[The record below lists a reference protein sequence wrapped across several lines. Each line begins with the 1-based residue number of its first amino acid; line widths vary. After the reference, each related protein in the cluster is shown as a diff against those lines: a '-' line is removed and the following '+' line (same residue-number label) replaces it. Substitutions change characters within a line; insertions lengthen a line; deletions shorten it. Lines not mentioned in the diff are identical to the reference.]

1 MATDAVNRSQ
11 ALADLKEVARQAT
24 TGAISDPEL
33 VRRIQARARAARE
46 QVREKFGIQEIGVNI
61 IREMR
66 DAQ

>member
-1 MATDAVNRSQ
+1 MATDEANRSQ
-11 ALADLKEVARQAT
+11 ALADLKEVARQAA
-24 TGAISDPEL
+24 TGAIRDPDL

-46 QVREKFGIQEIGVNI
+46 QVRKKFGIQEIGVNI